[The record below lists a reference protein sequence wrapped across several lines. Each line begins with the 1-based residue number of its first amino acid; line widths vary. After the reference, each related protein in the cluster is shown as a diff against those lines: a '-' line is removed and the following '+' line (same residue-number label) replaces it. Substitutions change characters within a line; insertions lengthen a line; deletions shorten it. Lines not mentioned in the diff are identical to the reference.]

1 MQDIDPD
8 RLDKIAE
15 GREAEIYAWAS
26 GTVLRLLRVAGDTS
40 RLAHEAAAMRAAASC
55 GVPVP
60 AVRGLITASNRPGI
74 VMERVDGQ
82 DLLTGIGQRP
92 WTLFRAARLTG
103 QLQARL
109 HAVVALASLPDLRSL
124 CERRIRR
131 LDAPPELEHLR
142 TFALATLDALPDG
155 DRLCHGDFHPGNII
169 DGPGGAMIIDWPNV
183 TRGAPDADVARTA
196 LLLRLGEPPPGSPLL
211 VRSLTGAARRLF
223 LSRWAA
229 AYRAMRRPDDE
240 ALARWEVVRAA
251 ERLTEGID
259 SERPAL
265 LRLLERRYRARR

>member
-1 MQDIDPD
+1 MQDTDPD
-8 RLDKIAE
+8 RLNKIAQ
-15 GREAEIYAWAS
+15 GREAEIFAWEDGA
-26 GTVLRLLRVAGDTS
+26 VLRLLRVAGGTS
-40 RLAHEAAAMRAAASC
+40 RLAHEAAAMHAAASC

-60 AVRGLITASNRPGI
+60 AVRGLTTARGRPGI

-82 DLLTGIGQRP
+82 DLLTGVGRRP

-109 HAVVALASLPDLRSL
+109 HTVVAPASLPDLRSL
-124 CERRIRR
+124 CERRIRS
-131 LDAPPELEHLR
+131 LDAPRELEHLR
-142 TFALATLDALPDG
+142 RFALATLDALPDG

-169 DGPGGAMIIDWPNV
+169 DGARGPVIIDWPNV

-211 VRSLTGAARRLF
+211 VRYLTAAARRLF

-229 AYRAMRRPDDE
+229 AYRAMRRPDEE
-240 ALARWEVVRAA
+240 ALVRWQVVRAA
-251 ERLTEGID
+251 ERLSEGIEG
-259 SERPAL
+259 ERPHL
-265 LRLLERRYRARR
+265 LRLIERRYRAR